1 MLALTY
7 RTRPSEAMQIDDVY
21 EAYCLDAAI
30 AEYIRR
36 LKNGERPREK
46 MEKTGDNHALIARIR
61 GER

>member
-1 MLALTY
+1 
-7 RTRPSEAMQIDDVY
+7 MQIDDVY

-36 LKNGERPREK
+36 MKNGERPREK

-61 GER
+61 GEG